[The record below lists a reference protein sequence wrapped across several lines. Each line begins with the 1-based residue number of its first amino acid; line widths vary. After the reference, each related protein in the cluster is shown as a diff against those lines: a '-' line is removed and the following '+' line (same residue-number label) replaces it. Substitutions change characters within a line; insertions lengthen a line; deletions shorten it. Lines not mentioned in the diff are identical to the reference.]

1 MEITSQMVKELREK
15 TNAGMMDCKKALA
28 ETGGDMEKAVDFL
41 RQKGLAVAAKRSG
54 RATSEGVIEC
64 YIHGVGKLGVLVEVG
79 CETDFVAKTDQFKA
93 FAKDVAMHIADANP
107 VAINHEELL
116 AQKFVKNPDVSIQD
130 MLNEL
135 VAKMGENITVKRF
148 ARYQTSEGLIE
159 CYIHGVGK
167 LGVMVEGG
175 CKTDSVAKT
184 DQFKVFAKDVAMHIA
199 AANPV
204 AIRRE
209 DMPQEMIARE
219 RDVYLSQV
227 KEDEAK
233 SGKAKPENIVAK
245 IVDGKIDKFVA
256 ENCLLEQK
264 FVKNPDVAIQDLLNE
279 LVAKMGE
286 NISVKRFARYQLGA

>member
-64 YIHGVGKLGVLVEVG
+64 YIHGVGKLGVMVEVG

-93 FAKDVAMHIADANP
+93 FAKDVAMHIA
-107 VAINHEELL
+107 
-116 AQKFVKNPDVSIQD
+116 
-130 MLNEL
+130 
-135 VAKMGENITVKRF
+135 
-148 ARYQTSEGLIE
+148 
-159 CYIHGVGK
+159 
-167 LGVMVEGG
+167 
-175 CKTDSVAKT
+175 
-184 DQFKVFAKDVAMHIA
+184 

-209 DMPQEMIARE
+209 DMPQDMIARE

-264 FVKNPDVAIQDLLNE
+264 FVKNPDVSIQDLLNE

-286 NISVKRFARYQLGA
+286 NITVKRFARYQLGA